1 MCYDPLNGIIVVF
14 QTELSDYYH
23 IFFNTA
29 FKKTAMVNEIKNYYC
44 NVRESNP
51 GRPRGRRAFY
61 HWTNV
66 AYRDY
71 SWPKWCLF
79 KPCLQLFSSCLN
91 QLRMEFLEVYVKP
104 KLKNKNR
111 LIYNILWITKP
122 LWRNW
127 LARSAVNRKVGGSS
141 PPRGD
146 RFIFKYWNSRDE
158 LKIVAVSISNWN
170 LVGQKDQS
178 LQLLTR
184 ILESMFNHSFL
195 QLVWG
200 QHTHTEIQEQ
210 KHDQCWFLVI
220 FQSFFNF
227 QYILRPFGKVE
238 KQMVHTTQRQG
249 GRVVKALDC

>member
-127 LARSAVNRKVGGSS
+127 LARSAVNWKVGGSS

-158 LKIVAVSISNWN
+158 LKIVAVSIWNWN

-227 QYILRPFGKVE
+227 QYILRPFGTVE